1 MKYTV
6 EINFAFKK
14 PLCIMQFSSFICLY
28 LSLCPLSPLI
38 FIQPMNPSI
47 NLYLSYYRGLSIAP
61 WCNAPFE
68 TTCHAEG
75 VDVAY
80 CSFYQYFDDVPP
92 IYQVSVN
99 SKYCHVHTN
108 NPVQGLVTDDSRDN
122 FFFHHEKQLQ
132 WQRSSQDS
140 CVFPLPGYFGQRCVL
155 PIILK
160 CISS

>member
-14 PLCIMQFSSFICLY
+14 PLCIMRFSSFICLY

-61 WCNAPFE
+61 WCNVPFE

-80 CSFYQYFDDVPP
+80 CSFYQYFDGVPP

-108 NPVQGLVTDDSRDN
+108 NPVQGLVTDDSTMRN
-122 FFFHHEKQLQ
+122 NCNGSGLRKI
-132 WQRSSQDS
+132 S
-140 CVFPLPGYFGQRCVL
+140 VYFLYRG
-155 PIILK
+155 ILDK
-160 CISS
+160 GVCCQSF